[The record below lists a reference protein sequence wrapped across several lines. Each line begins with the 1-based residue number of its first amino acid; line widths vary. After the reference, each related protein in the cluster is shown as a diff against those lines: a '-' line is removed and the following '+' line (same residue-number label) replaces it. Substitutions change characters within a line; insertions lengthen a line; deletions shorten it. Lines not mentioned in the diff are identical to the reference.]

1 MPPNDDPYRLA
12 RSAGGVRRLL
22 SVDDLDDGEIDA
34 ITQPDGACVRP
45 GARGGTLA
53 CLFEQPSTR
62 TLASFAMAG
71 TRLGL
76 MPVCLPAAAS
86 GEGARDPHDEL
97 LHLSLAA
104 TCVVVR
110 SARALDPSR
119 LAGLA
124 APLVSAGDGGNEHPT
139 QALVDVAAMR
149 RRGLDGRTVVLMGDL
164 RGHREH
170 HSLARLL
177 QRMGVRLRLLA
188 PPGRGL
194 PERYL
199 ATPVAQLETNDV
211 AVADTVLADAD
222 FVYLTGGGCGSG
234 CGRVARDH
242 DREGDAALSMDAARA
257 ARVLRPGATVM
268 HPFPRHGELAHDL
281 DGSRWD
287 GYREQAAIAVDVRR
301 RVLATLLAD

>member
-1 MPPNDDPYRLA
+1 MPPSDDPFRLA
-12 RSAGGVRRLL
+12 RSARGVRRLL
-22 SVDDLDDGEIDA
+22 SVDDLDDAEIDA
-34 ITQPDGACVRP
+34 ITRPDGACVPP
-45 GARGGTLA
+45 GTRGGTLA

-76 MPVCLPAAAS
+76 MPVSLPAT
-86 GEGARDPHDEL
+86 GGADAVRDPHDEL
-97 LHLSLAA
+97 QHLSLSA

-110 SARALDPSR
+110 SAQALDASR

-164 RGHREH
+164 RGQREH

-177 QRMGVRLRLLA
+177 QRLGVRLRLLA

-222 FVYLTGGGCGSG
+222 FVYLTGN
-234 CGRVARDH
+234 GRVARGGE
-242 DREGDAALSMDAARA
+242 RDAALSMDASRA
-257 ARVLRPGATVM
+257 ARVLRAGATVL
-268 HPFPRHGELAHDL
+268 HPFPRQRELAHDL

-287 GYREQAAIAVDVRR
+287 GYREQAALAVEVRR